1 MKLNT
6 NKKKDSDQKLWF
18 EWQETSEILWP
29 DTWGGEDNPYQDTHN
44 TVQIWN

>member
-6 NKKKDSDQKLWF
+6 NKKKTNSEQKLWF

-29 DTWGGEDNPYQDTHN
+29 DTWGGGRQPPPRYT
-44 TVQIWN
+44 